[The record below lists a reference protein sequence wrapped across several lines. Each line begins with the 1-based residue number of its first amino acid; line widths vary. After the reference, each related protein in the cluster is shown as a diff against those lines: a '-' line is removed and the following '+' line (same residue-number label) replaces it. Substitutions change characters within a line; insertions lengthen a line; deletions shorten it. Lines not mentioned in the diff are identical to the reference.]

1 MRICLFCLGLLAAP
15 LSALAQDTA
24 TPAPASSGG
33 VTISTSISLNLPLMA
48 PDRAGKLAE
57 EELRRRDLYAR
68 SVGECAV
75 LLESVAKSCTI
86 TGISVSSQTNSNP
99 GQPDYL
105 YASAS
110 ITMQVELK

>member
-1 MRICLFCLGLLAAP
+1 MRVGLFCLGLVFAP
-15 LSALAQDTA
+15 LSALAQDTTA
-24 TPAPASSGG
+24 LVPAASGG
-33 VTISTSISLNLPLMA
+33 VSFSTSISLNLPLMA
-48 PDRAGKLAE
+48 PDQAGKLAE

-68 SVGECAV
+68 AVGECAV

-86 TGISVSSQTNSNP
+86 TSINVSSQTNSNP

-110 ITMQVELK
+110 ISMQVELK